1 MELSLPDN
9 KKLVSVFIFLII
21 VFSFYFF
28 GVRAPV
34 NKNLSESSINSK
46 DISSAYFVP
55 PQTTSKEV
63 KVKGRVIPVQPGEF
77 EGATHKVVDG
87 SGKVIIYAYTSDDKL
102 KQQEQSVVNLVG
114 QIPLGGSVSPKTLLK
129 VDYIS
134 FK

>member
-1 MELSLPDN
+1 MDLSLPDN
-9 KKLVSVFIFLII
+9 KKLVSVFIFLVV

-28 GVRAPV
+28 GVRTPVKKTMEEAPIS
-34 NKNLSESSINSK
+34 SE

-63 KVKGRVIPVQPGEF
+63 KVKGRVIPVQTGEF
-77 EGATHKVVDG
+77 DGATHKIVDG

-114 QIPLGGSVSPKTLLK
+114 QIPLGGEISPKTLLK